1 MHALPSHPRHPLLF
15 GLLVLLMA
23 LVLMAAAAPELSTL
37 DFSTGGGG
45 GAPAPAAET
54 PVQPAPLEPSWVSD
68 PLAPPTE
75 LLARP

>member
-1 MHALPSHPRHPLLF
+1 MHALPSHPRHPMLF
-15 GLLVLLMA
+15 GLVVLLMA
-23 LVLMAAAAPELSTL
+23 LVLMAAAAPELGTL